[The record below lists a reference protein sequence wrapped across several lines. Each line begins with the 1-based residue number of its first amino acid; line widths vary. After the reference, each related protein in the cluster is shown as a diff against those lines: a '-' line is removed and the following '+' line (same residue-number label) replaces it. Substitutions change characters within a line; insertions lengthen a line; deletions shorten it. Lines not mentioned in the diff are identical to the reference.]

1 MQVTETLNE
10 GLKRGYNIVVTA
22 AELSA
27 KVDEKLIESQPTIEL
42 KGFRKGKV
50 PLALLKKQYGQ
61 RMIGEAM
68 QESIDGAMSKH
79 FENNGERPAMEP
91 AVKMT
96 NEDWKEGDDVNVEMS
111 YEALPTIPEVDL
123 KSIKLKKMMV
133 KADKNS
139 VDEALANLAETAQDF
154 EDRKKGSKAKS
165 GDQITINFLGKVDG
179 EPFEGGAA
187 EDYPLVLGSNSF
199 IPGFEEQ
206 LLDSKV
212 DQEIQVNVS
221 FPSDYGS
228 ENLAG
233 KAALF
238 ECKVKAIKSPK
249 AMTISDELAKKFGA
263 EDLKGLRAQITER
276 LETEYT
282 GASRA
287 VLKRDLLDSLDK
299 LVSFELPPS
308 LVEAEAGQIAHQL
321 WHDENPEVEGHDHP
335 DVTPTDEH
343 NVLALRRVRLGLL
356 LAELGQKA
364 EIQVTDSEMTQAIMT
379 QARQYP
385 GKEREF
391 FEFVQ
396 KNQQMQ
402 QQMRAP
408 LFEDK
413 VVDYILELAVVTEE
427 VTSKQDLENS
437 VEALDKEVVTLPKS
451 KPKSKP
457 KPKPK
462 SKPKS

>member
-22 AELSA
+22 DELSA
-27 KVDEKLIESQPTIEL
+27 KVDEKLVEARPEIEM

-50 PLALLKKQYGQ
+50 PMALLKQQYGQ
-61 RMIGEAM
+61 RLMGEAM

-79 FENNGERPAMEP
+79 FEDSGDRPAMQP

-96 NEDWKEGDDVNVEMS
+96 NDDWKEGDDIHVEMS

-123 KSIKLKKMMV
+123 KKIKLEKMIA
-133 KADKNS
+133 KADEVS

-154 EDRKKGSKAKS
+154 ADRKKGTKAKD
-165 GDQITINFLGKVDG
+165 GDQVTIDFLGKVDG
-179 EPFEGGAA
+179 EAFDGGAA

-199 IPGFEEQ
+199 IPGFEAQ
-206 LLDSKV
+206 LVGVKLGEEV
-212 DQEIQVNVS
+212 EVNVT
-221 FPSDYGS
+221 FPAEYGA

-233 KAALF
+233 KDAVF
-238 ECKVKAIKSPK
+238 ECKIKAVKAPK
-249 AMTISDELAKKFGA
+249 AAEINDELATKFGA
-263 EDLKGLRAQITER
+263 EDLAALKGQITER
-276 LETEYT
+276 LEAEYA
-282 GASRA
+282 GAARA
-287 VLKRDLLDSLDK
+287 VQKRHLLDALDK
-299 LVSFELPPS
+299 MVKFELPPS

-321 WHDENPEVEGHDHP
+321 WHDENPDVQGHDHP
-335 DVTPTDEH
+335 EIEPTDEH
-343 NVLALRRVRLGLL
+343 NTLAERRVRLGLL

-364 EIQVTDSEMTQAIMT
+364 EIQVTDAEMTQAMMN

-385 GKEREF
+385 GQEREF

-396 KNQQMQ
+396 QNPQMQ

-413 VVDYILELAVVTEE
+413 VVDYVFELATVTDKD
-427 VTSKQDLENS
+427 VSKDELKKA
-437 VEALDKEVVTLPKS
+437 VEAMDDE
-451 KPKSKP
+451 
-457 KPKPK
+457 
-462 SKPKS
+462 